1 MSAKAVGELL
11 IRCCFLLENDHEC
24 IQHVRS
30 GARPATQGDKR
41 VPSLVATVAC
51 LRARLF
57 PITCLENGFVDN
69 VARIHGCSVSDERFP
84 LWPCSLLLHRTVF
97 HPWRYCLARVWGG
110 ISAVRTI
117 GMEMDRHRNNYWRDC
132 ALLHSRIYFW
142 PLSAQRIRL
151 GLTNR

>member
-41 VPSLVATVAC
+41 VSSLVAPVAC

-57 PITCLENGFVDN
+57 PIACLENGFVDN
-69 VARIHGCSVSDERFP
+69 VARVHGRGVSDKRFP
-84 LWPCSLLLHRTVF
+84 LRPNSLSVHRPVF
-97 HPWRYCLARVWGG
+97 HPWRYCFPRIRAWT
-110 ISAVRTI
+110 SSTWAVR
-117 GMEMDRHRNNYWRDC
+117 MEMDWRRDNHWRNR
-132 ALLHSRIYFW
+132 ALLDSRTCSW
-142 PLSAQRIRL
+142 PLSSQ
-151 GLTNR
+151 